1 MMRTEQDSQIVF
13 MGSHLPSTDVL
24 SDLPYEDVLAVANV
38 DD

>member
-13 MGSHLPSTDVL
+13 IGSHLPSSDGL
-24 SDLPYEDVLAVANV
+24 SDLLYEDVLAVANV